1 VRTARGWQP
10 KNEQQRFQLN
20 EYFTALIIKFTTKNL
35 TVKNGGEHAKR
46 GISMRAILLVDQKF
60 EIAFL

>member
-20 EYFTALIIKFTTKNL
+20 EYFIALIIKFTTKNL
-35 TVKNGGEHAKR
+35 TVKNGG
-46 GISMRAILLVDQKF
+46 STQKGV
-60 EIAFL
+60 